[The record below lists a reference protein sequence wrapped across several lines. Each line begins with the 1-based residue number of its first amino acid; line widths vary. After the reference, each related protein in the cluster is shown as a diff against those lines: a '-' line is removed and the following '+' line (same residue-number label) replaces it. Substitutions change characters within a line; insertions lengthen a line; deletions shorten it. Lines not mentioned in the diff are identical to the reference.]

1 MTLFSSK
8 TLLMCPEVGCTA
20 DTSGME
26 AQCRPEHECENQ
38 NCLFA
43 DQFKGSAVGFRL
55 AESRVRR

>member
-8 TLLMCPEVGCTA
+8 TLRMCPEVGCTA
-20 DTSGME
+20 GTSEKE

-38 NCLFA
+38 IWPFA